1 MAIDALQ
8 STIQSLQ
15 SVANMASGIESK
27 AMSGGAGGFAGELQQ
42 SIRRVNN
49 LQSKSEAGVKA
60 FQAGDPNVNLND
72 VMVDM
77 QKAGLAFTMATQVRN
92 KMVGAYKEVMSMQV

>member
-8 STIQSLQ
+8 STLQSLQ
-15 SVANMASGIESK
+15 AVAKMASGIETK

-42 SIRRVNN
+42 SIRRVNT
-49 LQSKSEAGVKA
+49 LQSKSAAGVKA
-60 FQAGDPNVNLND
+60 FQAGDPSANLND

-77 QKAGLAFTMATQVRN
+77 QKAGLGFTMATQVRN
-92 KMVGAYKEVMSMQV
+92 KLVGSYKEIMSMQV